1 MNTININLKELLNKE
16 VTVYY
21 GTEKEVQ
28 GLITKIDDLGIS
40 LEFSKIK
47 DDDVLN
53 YKTFNNTIFISFN
66 SVRDVK
72 IGLHIVDDEEK
83 E

>member
-47 DDDVLN
+47 DEDALN
-53 YKTFNNTIFISFN
+53 YKTFNNIIYISFN
-66 SVRDVK
+66 NVRDVK

>member
-47 DDDVLN
+47 DEDALN
-53 YKTFNNTIFISFN
+53 YKTFNNTIYISFN
-66 SVRDVK
+66 NVRDVK

>member
-47 DDDVLN
+47 DEDALN